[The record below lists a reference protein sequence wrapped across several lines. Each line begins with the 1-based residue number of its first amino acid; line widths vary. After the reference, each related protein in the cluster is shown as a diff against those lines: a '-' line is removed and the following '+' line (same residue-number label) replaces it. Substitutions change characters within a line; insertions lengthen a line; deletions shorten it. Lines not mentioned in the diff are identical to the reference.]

1 MSSSRA
7 NASAVNRRTNGS
19 VAPQQQQQVKP
30 PGSNNGSRQTQN
42 TKQNIASNQQE
53 TNSTP
58 KLSLQQAIGL
68 SSLRISRLETFIE
81 NLPNFD
87 ELNFQTEENNS
98 IPENMRVVD
107 EAVFTNI
114 VSRLEKL
121 EQINILSQKQHELN
135 NKKIQNNYL
144 GLTKTVEGIKIELSE
159 LKEKFE
165 LLQHFVIEST
175 KIDDTDEN
183 QEIEN
188 FSEIENNIEEST
200 EKQNDYKEDTNDSNE
215 IITNDLKQTIE
226 NEINSSI

>member
-7 NASAVNRRTNGS
+7 NASAINRRTNGS
-19 VAPQQQQQVKP
+19 GAPQQQVKP
-30 PGSNNGSRQTQN
+30 PGSNNGPRQTQN
-42 TKQNIASNQQE
+42 TKQITQNQQE
-53 TNSTP
+53 NTPTP

-68 SSLRISRLETFIE
+68 SSLRISRIESILE

-87 ELNFQTEENNS
+87 ELTIQSDPNQS

-121 EQINILSQKQHELN
+121 EQNHLLSQKQNELN
-135 NKKIQNNYL
+135 IKKVQTNYL
-144 GLTKTVEGIKIELSE
+144 GLTKTVEGIKFEISE

-165 LLQHFVIEST
+165 SLQKFVIEST
-175 KIDDTDEN
+175 KIDETDEN

-188 FSEIENNIEEST
+188 FNEIQQSVEDLESSD
-200 EKQNDYKEDTNDSNE
+200 KQNEYKEDLNESNE

-226 NEINSSI
+226 NEINSTI